1 MAAMLAMMGLQAVM
15 GLSAGYS
22 AQQAAN
28 RQTVINKANAEAAN
42 LVRGARNELT
52 VVKGRQARANQ
63 AENNNRTLYQGGR
76 AVEAAAINY
85 RRMRDSAIT
94 DDFESQIRLAEQAG
108 ASVASQAMAGA
119 GGSVVDMVNGTTA
132 LRNSRIQQA
141 QGERMKAGDYD
152 AAQNAKDI
160 QRATIQSLDRSS
172 IIDELDYNVDL
183 AQEVHRSGNLFT
195 DVMGGQDPKNVANV
209 LAGTSNFSFSNP
221 FADRAGSLGSGSD
234 GRSRTIT
241 GGR

>member
-1 MAAMLAMMGLQAVM
+1 MTAMLAMMGLQAVM
-15 GLSAGYS
+15 GLSGGYS

-28 RQTVINKANAEAAN
+28 RQTVINRANAEAAN

-52 VVKGRQARANQ
+52 VVRGRQARANQ

-108 ASVASQAMAGA
+108 ASVDSQAMAGA

-141 QGERMKAGDYD
+141 QSERMKAADYD
-152 AAQNAKDI
+152 ASQNVKDI
-160 QRATIQSLDRSS
+160 QRATLQSLDRSS

-183 AQEVHRSGNLFT
+183 AQEVYRSGNLFT
-195 DVMGGQDPKNVANV
+195 DVIGGQDPKNIANV
-209 LAGTSNFSFSNP
+209 LGGYSKFSFGNKSSTVL
-221 FADRAGSLGSGSD
+221 SLYPGEVG
-234 GRSRTIT
+234 
-241 GGR
+241 

>member
-1 MAAMLAMMGLQAVM
+1 MAAMIAMMALQAVQ

-76 AVEAAAINY
+76 AVEAAATNY
-85 RRMRDSAIT
+85 RRVRDSAIT

-108 ASVASQAMAGA
+108 AAVASQAMAGA

-221 FADRAGSLGSGSD
+221 FADRAGSLGSGSA